1 MDVFPLIG
9 GILVVALAFQN
20 DTDSS
25 LPFRG
30 HNGRVVVLDQY
41 PFVLALFAET
51 LCVGLVAV
59 IVPIRS
65 RVEWTRKNRVDGGRT
80 PVASSAG
87 FQATL
92 IHNPSNPDNGLF
104 GLVQGVDQ
112 TDDFGLVLGDGE
124 GLALFV
130 VGVPVGNL
138 ATVPDAIIGAGHE
151 DGADS
156 LRGRF
161 ALQFRKDQDDFEHG
175 FAHRGAGIELFVLRH
190 EDHAK
195 LFQLG
200 VHDGKVQKVTADTVD
215 FPDQQVRELAGPHSG
230 HHLLIVWTVGIF
242 GRVACILENHIV
254 RDAEGI
260 FCIVDEF
267 FSLDGQTSPVNLI
280 LR

>member
-1 MDVFPLIG
+1 M
-9 GILVVALAFQN
+9 
-20 DTDSS
+20 
-25 LPFRG
+25 
-30 HNGRVVVLDQY
+30 
-41 PFVLALFAET
+41 
-51 LCVGLVAV
+51 
-59 IVPIRS
+59 
-65 RVEWTRKNRVDGGRT
+65 WTGGRT

-138 ATVPDAIIGAGHE
+138 AAVPDAIIGAGHE
-151 DGADS
+151 D
-156 LRGRF
+156 
-161 ALQFRKDQDDFEHG
+161 ALTRSEV
-175 FAHRGAGIELFVLRH
+175 VLRSSS
-190 EDHAK
+190 AK
-195 LFQLG
+195 IRMILSMASPIAELVSNCSFFDTKTTPSSFSSAY
-200 VHDGKVQKVTADTVD
+200 HDGKVQKVTADTVD
-215 FPDQQVRELAGPHSG
+215 FPDQQVRELASPHSS

-260 FCIVDEF
+260 F
-267 FSLDGQTSPVNLI
+267 
-280 LR
+280 